1 MGVKKEWGMKFVQEI
16 YKSACDKSSAEDWYP
31 GKTGLLD
38 LSEVTEDIRQIGIG
52 PK

>member
-1 MGVKKEWGMKFVQEI
+1 MKSNWET
-16 YKSACDKSSAEDWYP
+16 YRSGWDKSSADDWCP

-38 LSEVTEDIRQIGIG
+38 LSEVTEDVRQIGIG